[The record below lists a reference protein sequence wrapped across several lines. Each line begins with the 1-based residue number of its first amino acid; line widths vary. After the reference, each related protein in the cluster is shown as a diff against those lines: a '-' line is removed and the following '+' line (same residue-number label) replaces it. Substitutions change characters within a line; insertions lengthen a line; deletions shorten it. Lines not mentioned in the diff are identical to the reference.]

1 VRPPELENGTPA
13 PGALPAG
20 GDERPRV
27 GALPAT
33 NGRGANGHDANG
45 HPANGHAT
53 NGHLANDHA
62 ANGHAPGA
70 KGHAGSVRLGELL
83 LAEGLVTPAQ
93 LDEAL
98 RVQGARPHYTPL
110 GHILVSQ
117 GIVTRDQLMTILERH
132 RRSSRLGDLLIKSGD
147 IDRTQL
153 ETALIERR
161 QTGQPLGEVL
171 VQRGYISEERL
182 RLALCRQLHIRFFS
196 LDSIIIDPS
205 LRNLVNEKFA
215 LKHRTVPLARV
226 ANLLVV
232 AMDDPTQTA
241 VIDDLQR
248 STGLKVEVI
257 TSLAEHITRALER
270 LYRVEVS
277 PSLGA
282 GASVD
287 VIGEDAEDNLHVPA
301 HGRRVD
307 TADEAVRKLLRI
319 AVDRG
324 ASDIH
329 LETINSRLQV
339 RFRIDGMLQH
349 FNLGTLADDLSR
361 QRSEVLSRIKI
372 LATLDISER
381 RRPQDGSFRARVA
394 REGRV
399 VPMDFRVSVIPGYY
413 GENAVIRILDPRWT
427 PESLEHLN
435 LAPPV
440 TERLRGLLRT
450 SSGMILVT
458 GPTGSGKSTTLFG
471 ILRSVY
477 RPEIKI
483 LTAEDPIEY
492 VCPQFCQH
500 EVDER
505 IGNTFAHYLRAFLR
519 HDPEVIMVGE
529 IRDSA
534 TAELAFRAAQTGHLV
549 LSTLHTNDA
558 VSAITRLNDIGVD
571 SNLCT
576 SSLLGVMAQ
585 RLVREICWNCKEE
598 HTPPAELLAGV
609 FTAPPEGIRWFRGAG
624 CASCH
629 HTGYKGRL
637 ALSELWTPGDD
648 DVLLI
653 NKGAALDEIREAAR
667 HNSVT
672 MADDVMRK
680 LREGRTSL
688 EELIRVLPQST
699 FRALRALT
707 A

>member
-1 VRPPELENGTPA
+1 
-13 PGALPAG
+13 
-20 GDERPRV
+20 
-27 GALPAT
+27 
-33 NGRGANGHDANG
+33 
-45 HPANGHAT
+45 
-53 NGHLANDHA
+53 
-62 ANGHAPGA
+62 
-70 KGHAGSVRLGELL
+70 
-83 LAEGLVTPAQ
+83 
-93 LDEAL
+93 
-98 RVQGARPHYTPL
+98 
-110 GHILVSQ
+110 
-117 GIVTRDQLMTILERH
+117 
-132 RRSSRLGDLLIKSGD
+132 
-147 IDRTQL
+147 
-153 ETALIERR
+153 
-161 QTGQPLGEVL
+161 
-171 VQRGYISEERL
+171 
-182 RLALCRQLHIRFFS
+182 
-196 LDSIIIDPS
+196 
-205 LRNLVNEKFA
+205 
-215 LKHRTVPLARV
+215 
-226 ANLLVV
+226 
-232 AMDDPTQTA
+232 
-241 VIDDLQR
+241 
-248 STGLKVEVI
+248 
-257 TSLAEHITRALER
+257 
-270 LYRVEVS
+270 
-277 PSLGA
+277 
-282 GASVD
+282 
-287 VIGEDAEDNLHVPA
+287 
-301 HGRRVD
+301 
-307 TADEAVRKLLRI
+307 
-319 AVDRG
+319 
-324 ASDIH
+324 
-329 LETINSRLQV
+329 
-339 RFRIDGMLQH
+339 
-349 FNLGTLADDLSR
+349 
-361 QRSEVLSRIKI
+361 
-372 LATLDISER
+372 
-381 RRPQDGSFRARVA
+381 
-394 REGRV
+394 
-399 VPMDFRVSVIPGYY
+399 
-413 GENAVIRILDPRWT
+413 
-427 PESLEHLN
+427 
-435 LAPPV
+435 
-440 TERLRGLLRT
+440 
-450 SSGMILVT
+450 MILVT